1 MLSRFQLDRPLSL
14 EAPIPADLPT
24 TIYEQ
29 FAPSFTLDVPAGHVS
44 DRNTPDTLARVESAV
59 ESYAAQLAARRKVQQ
74 K

>member
-1 MLSRFQLDRPLSL
+1 MISPFQLGRPLSL

-29 FAPSFTLDVPAGHVS
+29 FAPSFTLDVPAGHVG
-44 DRNTPDTLARVESAV
+44 DRNTPETLARVESAF
-59 ESYAAQLAARRKVQQ
+59 ESYAARLAARKKQ

>member
-1 MLSRFQLDRPLSL
+1 MLSRFQLGRELSL

-24 TIYEQ
+24 SIYAE

-44 DRNTPDTLARVESAV
+44 DRNTPDTLARVESAF
-59 ESYAAQLAARRKVQQ
+59 ESYAARLAARKKVQQ